1 MFDILTNFKT
11 DNQIDA
17 VLSSCSDEER
27 EQWRVLAWEI
37 DAWFMDQEY
46 SKQDHLIDL
55 DENKVYFE
63 GAI

>member
-1 MFDILTNFKT
+1 MFDILTKT
-11 DNQIDA
+11 DRQIDIYLTNCA
-17 VLSSCSDEER
+17 DDER
-27 EQWRVLAWEI
+27 EQWRIVAWTI

-46 SKQDHLIDL
+46 SKQDHIIDL